1 MSTASCHTTSVVP
14 HSLPCSPP
22 NPIPNHTAQ
31 CTNQNS
37 KPSAPLANRLMGG
50 LFGTV
55 KGLFLFSSPSLEL
68 LPVSLKNLQVQSVAH
83 LFFIN
88 FQLTHHLRSAPL
100 YGMHQS
106 PKKIF
111 FVALAVLFCGLALA
125 DEGYGGYHGPVEA
138 VVEARGRTG
147 PGLAFV
153 SFNATSI
160 DARAKRGTRFPHL
173 SSPSSSS
180 QLVRRRLVSPRS
192 RVSVIGSCFVQ

>member
-1 MSTASCHTTSVVP
+1 
-14 HSLPCSPP
+14 
-22 NPIPNHTAQ
+22 
-31 CTNQNS
+31 
-37 KPSAPLANRLMGG
+37 
-50 LFGTV
+50 
-55 KGLFLFSSPSLEL
+55 LFLFSSPSLEL
-68 LPVSLKNLQVQSVAH
+68 VFIFLSVIGALTREPQKPAGSVGGASILH
-83 LFFIN
+83 Q

-125 DEGYGGYHGPVEA
+125 DEGYGYHGPVEA